1 MLDASNAPKSTT
13 MTHSIATPEALLDFV
28 RDQLQLHPNIDQPAQ
43 LTLLPLSGD
52 AGFRQYFR
60 VNTSPSLLAV
70 NAPRDADLS
79 ESAEHFTQLSQKLI
93 AQGVASPQVLALDAE
108 RNLMLIEDLGDDLLL
123 DQLNADSA
131 GLLYGEALMA
141 LSRLQQIPRHCIDVP
156 DYNAAELQE
165 EMSFFSY
172 WFVEQMLDHSA
183 TEKQTQTIRDTFNFL
198 TEQAL
203 AQPQTLVHRD
213 YHSRNL
219 IYREGEAL
227 GVIDFQ
233 DALWGPISYDVV
245 SLLRD
250 CYIRWPEAQV
260 EQWLMGYG
268 DMLVQLGVM
277 PMVSRSQWQRWFD
290 FMGLQRHIKV
300 LGVFARLFLRDNKTG
315 YLKDLPLVLRYTI
328 EVAEK
333 YDETRPFAELLKQ
346 DLLPTIE
353 QQHWYRDYR
362 NAGNE

>member
-1 MLDASNAPKSTT
+1 MLDASIAPKTQS
-13 MTHSIATPEALLDFV
+13 MTHQITTPEALLDFV
-28 RDQLQLHPNIDQPAQ
+28 SHQLLLHPNIDKPAQ
-43 LTLLPLSGD
+43 LTLTPLSGD

-60 VNTSPSLLAV
+60 VNTLPSLLAV
-70 NAPRDADLS
+70 NAPVDAALS
-79 ESAEHFTQLSQKLI
+79 ESAAHFTQLSKKLI

-123 DQLNADSA
+123 DQLNADS
-131 GLLYGEALMA
+131 
-141 LSRLQQIPRHCIDVP
+141 DVP
-156 DYNAAELQE
+156 DYNAAELQA

-172 WFVEQMLDHSA
+172 WFVEQMLEHTA

-233 DALWGPISYDVV
+233 DMLWGPISYDVV

-260 EQWLMGYG
+260 QQWLMGYG
-268 DMLVQLGVM
+268 DMLVQLGIM
-277 PMVSRSQWQRWFD
+277 PKVSREQWQRWFD

-300 LGVFARLFLRDNKTG
+300 LGVFARLFLRDNKAG

-346 DLLPTIE
+346 DLLPAIE
-353 QQHWYRDYR
+353 QQHWYRDLAKVR
-362 NAGNE
+362 ACAH